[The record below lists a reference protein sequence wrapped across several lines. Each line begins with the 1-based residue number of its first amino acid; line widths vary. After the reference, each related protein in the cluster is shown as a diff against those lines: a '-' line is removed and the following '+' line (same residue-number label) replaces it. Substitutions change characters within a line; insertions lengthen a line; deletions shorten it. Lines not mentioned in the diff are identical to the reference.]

1 MEHIP
6 GPVSPLFE
14 DLYLKD
20 AVGGRAAGGSH
31 YAVNGY
37 AYHTSGIPPGVEPHP
52 STPVYPG
59 SAANWTALSRKYG
72 SLRTSKANASS
83 RSTVSSALANGPRFT
98 ASGLPR
104 GARKRGLPA
113 YLAVIDEW
121 RQVDPQA
128 ASDVALLDG
137 MCALA
142 RADGE
147 TWWSP
152 AMRLESMVSRVGT
165 VMVMGMLR

>member
-1 MEHIP
+1 MSNDSYGTGKFAKFYSERYD
-6 GPVSPLFE
+6 S
-14 DLYLKD
+14 
-20 AVGGRAAGGSH
+20 
-31 YAVNGY
+31 
-37 AYHTSGIPPGVEPHP
+37 
-52 STPVYPG
+52 
-59 SAANWTALSRKYG
+59 WRKE
-72 SLRTSKANASS
+72 T
-83 RSTVSSALANGPRFT
+83 
-98 ASGLPR
+98 
-104 GARKRGLPA
+104 LPA

-121 RQVDPQA
+121 QQVDPQA

-165 VMVMGMLR
+165 CVIMNMLRVAEITFHDFLQKAAPGKGFSSGQFLSGLRSLSMEAQGEISDIAELIRADEGLVELVLTTPAQRLLPALREHSE